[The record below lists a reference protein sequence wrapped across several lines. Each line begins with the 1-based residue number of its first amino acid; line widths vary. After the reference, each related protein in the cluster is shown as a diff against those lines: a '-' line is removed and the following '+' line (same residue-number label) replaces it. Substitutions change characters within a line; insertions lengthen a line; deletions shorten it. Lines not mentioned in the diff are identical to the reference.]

1 MWPEG
6 CTGGPYGKD
15 EPMKDWLLRLEF
27 GVLLVV
33 VVGMLIVTVWSVITS
48 VSS

>member
-1 MWPEG
+1 
-6 CTGGPYGKD
+6 
-15 EPMKDWLLRLEF
+15 MKDWLLRLEF